1 MIAAGLGCRRGCG
14 AEEIAALVRRAEALA
29 GRTADALAAPASK
42 RDEAGLHGAA
52 RLLGLPLHF
61 VDRAALLAVQPRC
74 ATVSDAALR
83 AVGVASVAEGAALA
97 VAGGRLLLPRI
108 AGPRATCALAGPE
121 APPEHPRSLSNAA

>member
-52 RLLGLPLHF
+52 RLLGLPLRF
-61 VDRAALLAVQPRC
+61 VDEAALLAVQPRC

-121 APPEHPRSLSNAA
+121 TPAEEPPKPPRTA